1 MSDSRIEPTSPVAGV
16 RAVRPIRRKL
26 WARPAQRGATP
37 AAATGGSLR
46 PAYSEVD
53 VDPDTQEM
61 VVRVRDA
68 ATDEVLSE
76 LPAKEIQ
83 AMNKHLKDYADA
95 AAAARRHAAL
105 HNGSGI

>member
-26 WARPAQRGATP
+26 GPRPAQPNSTP
-37 AAATGGSLR
+37 AATTGGSLR
-46 PAYSEVD
+46 PAYSDVH

-76 LPAKEIQ
+76 LPSKEIQ

-95 AAAARRHAAL
+95 AARHRAAL
-105 HNGSGI
+105 HNGSGN

>member
-1 MSDSRIEPTSPVAGV
+1 MSDSRIAPTSPIARV

-26 WARPAQRGATP
+26 GPRPAQPNSTP
-37 AAATGGSLR
+37 AATTGGSLR
-46 PAYSEVD
+46 PAYSEIH

-76 LPAKEIQ
+76 LPSNEIQ
-83 AMNKHLKDYADA
+83 VMNEHLKDYADT
-95 AAAARRHAAL
+95 AARLRAAL
-105 HNGSGI
+105 HKGSGI